1 MDSTPNATDTS
12 SDQPPRRR
20 TRRSPPTRSVLL
32 ATGLAAVLISPLA
45 VARSG
50 DALREG
56 KRNGATSRETEI
68 VGNIRSTTALK
79 GGYVTRQ
86 SNLSRDGGG
95 AVYGCRSQA
104 GGSAAK
110 PAPQNPC
117 LRANNLSRGLAF
129 EFNSANGDV
138 AGLFTVGA
146 GGDAKKPFTTNATG
160 VATGLNSDE
169 LDGLDAAQIIAAAR
183 AKTNLDADK
192 LDGADASDLK
202 LRWALVDGNGDI
214 SEQSGGF
221 TVVSK
226 PGINGQPATNPNIY
240 ISAGSSLVG
249 KGLSVSTAIQNR
261 IDRSGD
267 GAPDAAFNGDTA
279 IGRCN
284 TAAIACAPAGTDNNA
299 TLVVRSLADNT
310 DVTSAT
316 RRFYVEVSE

>member
-1 MDSTPNATDTS
+1 MDSTPDATNTS
-12 SDQPPRRR
+12 SDQPARRWIRSAPR
-20 TRRSPPTRSVLL
+20 TRSVLL
-32 ATGLAAVLISPLA
+32 ATGLAAVVISPLA

-50 DALREG
+50 DTLREG
-56 KRNGATSRETEI
+56 KRNGTTSRETEI

-86 SNLSRDGGG
+86 SNLSPNGGG
-95 AVYGCRSQA
+95 AVYGCRSQV

-129 EFNSANGDV
+129 EFNSANGDI

-146 GGDAKKPFTTNATG
+146 GGDSKKPFTTNATG

-169 LDGLDAAQIIAAAR
+169 LDNLDASQIIAAAR

-192 LDGADASDLK
+192 VDGADASDLK
-202 LRWALVDGNGDI
+202 LRWALVDENGNI

-221 TVVSK
+221 TVASK
-226 PGINGQPATNPNIY
+226 PGINGQPASNPNIY

-249 KGLSVSTAIQNR
+249 KGLSVSTAIENR
-261 IDRSGD
+261 IDRTGD
-267 GAPDAAFNGDTA
+267 GVADAAFNGDTA

-284 TAAIACAPAGTDNNA
+284 TAAVACAPAGTNNDA
-299 TLVVRSLADNT
+299 TLVVRSLVDNT
-310 DVTSAT
+310 DVASAT

>member
-1 MDSTPNATDTS
+1 MDVRPDATHTS
-12 SDQPPRRR
+12 SDLPSTSS
-20 TRRSPPTRSVLL
+20 TRRSPRTRSVLL
-32 ATGLAAVLISPLA
+32 ATGLAAVVISPLA
-45 VARSG
+45 VARTG

-56 KRNGATSRETEI
+56 KRNGTTSVETEI

-86 SNLSRDGGG
+86 SNLSPDGGG

-117 LRANNLSRGLAF
+117 LRANNLSSGLAF
-129 EFNSANGDV
+129 EFQSSNGDV
-138 AGLFTVGA
+138 GGLFTVGV

-169 LDGLDAAQIIAAAR
+169 LDGLDASQIIAAAR
-183 AKTNLDADK
+183 AKTALDADK
-192 LDGADASDLK
+192 VDGADASDLK
-202 LRWALVDGNGDI
+202 ARWALVDENGNI

-221 TVVSK
+221 TVLSK
-226 PGINGQPATNPNIY
+226 PGTNGQPATNPNIY
-240 ISAGSSLVG
+240 IGAGSSLVG
-249 KGLSVSTAIQNR
+249 KGLSVSTAIQNQ
-261 IDRSGD
+261 IDRTGD

-279 IGRCN
+279 VGRCN
-284 TAAIACAPAGTDNNA
+284 TAAISCAPAGTNNDS
-299 TLVVRSLADNT
+299 TLVVRSLVDNA

>member
-1 MDSTPNATDTS
+1 MDSTPDATHIS
-12 SDQPPRRR
+12 SDQPGRRR
-20 TRRSPPTRSVLL
+20 TRRAPRTRSVLL
-32 ATGLAAVLISPLA
+32 ATGLAAVVISPLA
-45 VARSG
+45 VARTG
-50 DALREG
+50 GVLREG
-56 KRNGATSRETEI
+56 KRNGTTSVETEI
-68 VGNIRSTTALK
+68 VGNIRSTNALK

-86 SNLSRDGGG
+86 SNLSPDGGG

-110 PAPQNPC
+110 PLPQNPC
-117 LRANNLSRGLAF
+117 LRANNLSKGLAF
-129 EFNSANGDV
+129 EFNAANGDV

-146 GGDAKKPFTTNATG
+146 GGDSKKPFTTNATG

-169 LDGLDAAQIIAAAR
+169 LDNLDASEIIAAAR
-183 AKTNLDADK
+183 AKANLDADK
-192 LDGADASDLK
+192 VDGADASDLK
-202 LRWALVDGNGDI
+202 LRWALVDEDGNI

-261 IDRSGD
+261 IDRTGD
-267 GAPDAAFNGDTA
+267 GAADAAFDGDTA

-284 TAAIACAPAGTDNNA
+284 SAAIACAPAGTENDA
-299 TLVVRSLADNT
+299 TLVVRSLVDNAD
-310 DVTSAT
+310 VASAT